1 MNHDSRF
8 SLAGKTALVTGGTS
22 GIGRAAALA
31 FAAAGARVTLTGVDG
46 ARVDAIAGDLPAGVV
61 AVRADVRDPSD
72 TARLACHVG
81 ELYGALDV
89 LFLNA
94 GVARLG
100 PLDGPETL
108 LDEQLAVNVRGA
120 LDTLRALAPLLRP
133 EASVIFNTS
142 VAHALGVAGLAAYAA
157 SKGALAGLVPSLAV
171 ELAPRG
177 IRVNAI
183 APGIV
188 STAIQAKFGLPDE
201 VQRAVDAKFL
211 ARIPLGRFG
220 AADEVASLALFLAS
234 PAASYIT
241 GTEIR
246 VDGGLSASA

>member
-1 MNHDSRF
+1 MNGDSRF
-8 SLAGKTALVTGGTS
+8 SLAGKTALVTGGTT

-31 FAAAGARVTLTGVDG
+31 FAAAGARVTLTGVDA
-46 ARVDAIAGDLPAGVV
+46 ARVEALAGELPQGLV
-61 AVRADVRDPSD
+61 ALRADVRNPSD
-72 TARLACHVG
+72 TARLARHVG
-81 ELYGALDV
+81 EHYGVLDV

-100 PLDGPETL
+100 PLDGSDTL
-108 LDEQLAVNVRGA
+108 LSEQLDVNVKGA
-120 LDTLRALAPLLRP
+120 LDTLRALAPLLGP
-133 EASVIFNTS
+133 DASVIFNTS
-142 VAHALGVAGLAAYAA
+142 VAHALGLAGLAAYAA

-171 ELAPRG
+171 ELAPRN

-188 STAIQAKFGLPDE
+188 STAIQGKFGLPDE

-220 AADEVASLALFLAS
+220 AAEEVASLALFLAS

-246 VDGGLSASA
+246 VDGGLCVSA